1 MKDLKDIKYFSSWWA
16 ILFIFLSF
24 NLIPIPFTFIIN
36 SLGNWVYQNP
46 VMVDMSYLGIV
57 SMHPIA
63 DNLISIFSMSALV
76 IFILWRMNVR
86 NIPYPDLGLLSFSKK
101 DLYLSVFILVIFI
114 ALEEVYMLMLDIEM
128 PQGFIDFMLSEP
140 IILSLISVLIIA
152 PIAEEFIF
160 RGFLFSQLSRT
171 RLGAWGAVS
180 ISSFL
185 WTIIHFQYEFKILLI
200 LFIFGIFLGY
210 IRMAYNS
217 LGLPIAIHA
226 INNLVAFL
234 IAYYYV

>member
-16 ILFIFLSF
+16 ILFILLSF
-24 NLIPIPFTFIIN
+24 NLIPIPFAFIIN

-86 NIPYPDLGLLSFSKK
+86 NIPYPDLGLIRFNKK
-101 DLYLSVFILVIFI
+101 DLYLSVFILAIFI

>member
-1 MKDLKDIKYFSSWWA
+1 MKDLNDIKYFSSWWA
-16 ILFIFLSF
+16 ILFIFLSL
-24 NLIPIPFTFIIN
+24 NLIPIPFAFVVN
-36 SLGNWVYQNP
+36 SLGDWVYENP
-46 VMVDMSYLGIV
+46 VMVDMSYMGVV

-76 IFILWRMNVR
+76 VFILWRMNVR
-86 NIPYPDLGLLSFSKK
+86 NIPYSDLGLLQFKK
-101 DLYLSVFILVIFI
+101 QDLYLSVFILAIFI
-114 ALEEVYMLMLDIEM
+114 ALEEVYMLVLGIEM

-152 PIAEEFIF
+152 PIVEEFIF

-185 WTIIHFQYEFKILLI
+185 WTIIHFQYEVKI
-200 LFIFGIFLGY
+200 LFILFFKAARQIFL
-210 IRMAYNS
+210 IPINS
-217 LGLPIAIHA
+217 VSMVKILSLETISTPSKAA
-226 INNLVAFL
+226 R
-234 IAYYYV
+234 

>member
-16 ILFIFLSF
+16 ILFILLSF
-24 NLIPIPFTFIIN
+24 NLIPIPFAFIIN

-57 SMHPIA
+57 TMHPIA

-76 IFILWRMNVR
+76 IFILWRMNAR
-86 NIPYPDLGLLSFSKK
+86 NIPYSDLGLLRFSKK
-101 DLYLSVFILVIFI
+101 DIYFSVFILAIFI

-128 PQGFIDFMLSEP
+128 PQGFIDFMLSDP

-171 RLGAWGAVS
+171 RLGAWGALS

-234 IAYYYV
+234 VAYYYV